1 MEVNFYIIL
10 RKYRIS
16 MKKSLREQF
25 LVKRKELSTSEVK
38 KKSLQ
43 IQHRLFTLPWYS
55 TAHNILF
62 YVSYDN
68 EVDTHLMIKESLVN
82 GKTVLVPKTDSKKKT
97 ICLSKL
103 LCWDDLNPGAYSI
116 LEPREDCV
124 REVPVSSVELLI
136 VPGVVFDLCGNRIG
150 HGMGYYDRLLKN
162 TIQAHSI
169 GLAFEYQII
178 KAIPAE
184 EHDEKVEM
192 IVTEDRSIHCQ

>member
-1 MEVNFYIIL
+1 ML

-25 LVKRKELSTSEVK
+25 LIKRKELSKSEVE

-43 IQHRLFTLPWYS
+43 IQHRLFSLPWYH
-55 TAHNILF
+55 TAQNILF

-68 EVDTHLMIKESLVN
+68 EVDTHVMIKESLMN
-82 GKTVLVPKTDSKKKT
+82 GKTVLVPKTDKEKKT
-97 ICLSKL
+97 ICVSRL
-103 LCWDDLNPGAYSI
+103 LCWEDLSPCAYSI
-116 LEPREDCV
+116 LEPRENCI
-124 REVPVSSVELLI
+124 REVPVTSVELLI
-136 VPGVVFDLCGNRIG
+136 VPGIVFDVCGNRIG

-169 GLAFEYQII
+169 GLAFESQII

-184 EHDEKVEM
+184 KHDEKVEM
-192 IVTEDRSIHCQ
+192 IVTEKRSIHCQ